1 MSKQSFA
8 SLIVS
13 KIKSAVGNDG
23 SKFTSSTPMQIN
35 TAISL
40 ACQEYIID
48 NTKISVS
55 YTGVIPGTPPVP
67 DITTDMEKVMGTVAP
82 ISGNNFSS
90 WILSLETNIISG
102 LFIAPGT
109 ALVTPLAPTPA
120 FMKGLSISQSDLYSA
135 TGDENKDAQRIA
147 WETIC
152 DKIIMWINS
161 TPNAGLSY
169 PSSHVAS
176 TGTSTIIKT
185 TIV

>member
-1 MSKQSFA
+1 MRLNSLLAEIAASGKSYSAMAKGVAESLSEAREPIQLPQSVIE
-8 SLIVS
+8 LM
-13 KIKSAVGNDG
+13 GT
-23 SKFTSSTPMQIN
+23 TS
-35 TAISL
+35 
-40 ACQEYIID
+40 
-48 NTKISVS
+48 
-55 YTGVIPGTPPVP
+55 VP

-102 LFIAPGT
+102 LFIAPDT